1 MTKKYLFP
9 CSCGKV
15 QEIETS
21 QAGQTIHCDSCGT
34 ERKVP
39 SMMKIKDL
47 EPAPTKEQAKIETGN
62 LRRAFFYL
70 GVLLLVPSAI
80 FLALI
85 LYYLL
90 YPFYP
95 DLTHPMIERPIYHN
109 VIAKLNYPH
118 PRDVTG
124 KKVFLTFGEKKL
136 YQDSTPLPETE
147 RQILWLQKE
156 HFDAMS
162 PIELFYHFQTL
173 GSGPNFSYNFQEN
186 YQALKDAYW
195 IRVTT
200 GIVVFVLGLFFLIAS
215 FFMPKRNV
223 EVIGWSGTDW
233 R

>member
-1 MTKKYLFP
+1 MSKKYLFP
-9 CSCGKV
+9 CSCGQV

-21 QAGQTIHCDSCGT
+21 QAGQMIKCFSCGT

-39 SMMKIKDL
+39 SLLKIKEL
-47 EPAPTKEQAKIETGN
+47 KPAQTNEQAKIETGN

-70 GVLLLVPSAI
+70 GILLSIPSAI
-80 FLALI
+80 FL
-85 LYYLL
+85 LL
-90 YPFYP
+90 VSYFLLVPFYP
-95 DLTHPMIERPIYHN
+95 DLTNPVINKRIYQD
-109 VIAKLNYPH
+109 VISKLNYPH

-124 KKVFLTFGEKKL
+124 KKVFLSFGDKKL
-136 YQDSTPLPETE
+136 HQDSTPLPETE

-156 HFDAMS
+156 HFDMMS

-186 YQALKDAYW
+186 YQSLKDAYY

-200 GIVVFVLGLFFLIAS
+200 GIVVFVLGLLFFIAS

-233 R
+233 K